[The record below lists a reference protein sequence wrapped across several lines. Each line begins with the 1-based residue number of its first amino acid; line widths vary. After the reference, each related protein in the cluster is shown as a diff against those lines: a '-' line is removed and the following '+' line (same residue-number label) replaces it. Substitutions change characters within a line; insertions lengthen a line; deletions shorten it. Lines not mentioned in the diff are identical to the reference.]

1 MDAKGRGSSIWGV
14 LETSLEAILG
24 PGLSVKRDMDAI
36 YPGSKSRRPGSVCGS
51 VCGVSWKVR
60 VKKGAHSKNLPA
72 EATGAMLRHPH
83 IYLFRGATR

>member
-1 MDAKGRGSSIWGV
+1 MRHTGASGLGAGDGLPSKSDRTCCDMDAKGRGSSIWGV

-51 VCGVSWKVR
+51 VCGVSLKVR
-60 VKKGAHSKNLPA
+60 VKKGA
-72 EATGAMLRHPH
+72 T
-83 IYLFRGATR
+83 